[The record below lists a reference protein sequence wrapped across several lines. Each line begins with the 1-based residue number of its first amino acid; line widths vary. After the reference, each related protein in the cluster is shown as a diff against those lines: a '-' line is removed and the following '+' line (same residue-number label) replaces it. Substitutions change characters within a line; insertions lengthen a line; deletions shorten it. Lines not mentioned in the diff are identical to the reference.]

1 MCAIASENVEHQ
13 SLSRHVESANINLA
27 IRKTERFFQKQKLP
41 IQNYAKA
48 IVEIIGGSGKMAL
61 NIDRTNWKFGK
72 KKANDLVPGSKV
84 AKYFSIPLFFME

>member
-1 MCAIASENVEHQ
+1 MRYLSSLIQKLSNHFPLHPSRLKTLAGLIMGAITSGNVQHQ
-13 SLSRHVESANINLA
+13 SLSRHVESANVNSA

-61 NIDRTNWKFGK
+61 NRR
-72 KKANDLVPGSKV
+72 A
-84 AKYFSIPLFFME
+84 A